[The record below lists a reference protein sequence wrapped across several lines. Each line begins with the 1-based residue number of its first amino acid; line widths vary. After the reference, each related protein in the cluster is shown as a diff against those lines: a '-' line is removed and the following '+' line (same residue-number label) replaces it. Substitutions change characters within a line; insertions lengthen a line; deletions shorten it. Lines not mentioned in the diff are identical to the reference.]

1 MLTVAGRCMHL
12 TNLICTCTE
21 NRGEIGRGG
30 GGGEEGGSGA
40 SV

>member
-21 NRGEIGRGG
+21 NRAEIGG
-30 GGGEEGGSGA
+30 GGGGGGEGGSGA